1 MQIKLVQLKTE
12 LSSKNNTEKHLKIL
26 SEIKEN
32 DNLDIVIFPELS
44 LNGYFLQDL
53 IQEEY
58 FQLDDFKP
66 FLEFSEKFDIL
77 LGAVLKEKNQF
88 YNSALYFSK
97 GKIIHIHRK
106 VFLPNYGMFEEQRF
120 FSNGKEIKTFENKF
134 GKNAVVICEDLW
146 NSKTL
151 SKLDELNPDNIF
163 VLANSPTRGF
173 QNGKISIAEKWYS
186 ILQTTSILT
195 KSNVI
200 FINRVGFDD
209 GLGFWGGS
217 AIYQNGQLIKKLP
230 FFDEV
235 QEDIILNKSISNF
248 K

>member
-1 MQIKLVQLKTE
+1 MKIKLVQLKTK
-12 LSSKNNTEKHLKIL
+12 LSSKNNIEKHLKIL

-53 IQEEY
+53 VQEEY

-66 FLEFSEKFDIL
+66 FLKFSEKFDIL
-77 LGAVLKEKNQF
+77 LGAVLKENNRF
-88 YNSALYFSK
+88 YNSALYFSN
-97 GKIIHIHRK
+97 GKILHIHRK
-106 VFLPNYGMFEEQRF
+106 VFLPNYGMFEEERF
-120 FSNGKEIKTFENKF
+120 FSKGKKIKTFKNKF

-146 NSKTL
+146 NGKTL
-151 SKLDELNPDNIF
+151 SKLSKLNPENIF

-173 QNGKISIAEKWYS
+173 QNGKILIAEQWYS
-186 ILQTTSILT
+186 ILQTTSIIT

-217 AIYQNGQLIKKLP
+217 AIFQNGQLVYQLP

-235 QEDIILNKSISNF
+235 QKDIFIN
-248 K
+248 

>member
-1 MQIKLVQLKTE
+1 MRIKLVQLKTK
-12 LSSKNNTEKHLKIL
+12 LSSESNIKKHLKIL
-26 SEIKEN
+26 SEIKQDE
-32 DNLDIVIFPELS
+32 NLDIIVFPELS
-44 LNGYFLQDL
+44 LNGYLLQDL
-53 IQEEY
+53 VKEEY
-58 FQLDDFKP
+58 FQLNDFKL
-66 FLEFSEKFDIL
+66 FLEHSKRFDIL
-77 LGAVLKEKNQF
+77 LGAVLKEDNKF
-88 YNSALYFSK
+88 YNVALYFSN
-97 GKIIHIHRK
+97 GQIIHIHRK

-120 FSNGKEIKTFENKF
+120 FSNGDKIETFENKF

-146 NSKTL
+146 KSKTL
-151 SKLDELNPDNIF
+151 LKLSELNPENIF

-173 QNGKISIAEKWYS
+173 QNGKILIAEQWYS

-195 KSNVI
+195 KSNII

-217 AIYQNGQLIKKLP
+217 AIYQNGQLVYKLP

-235 QEDIILNKSISNF
+235 QKDILLDKSISNF

>member
-1 MQIKLVQLKTE
+1 MKIKLVQLKTK
-12 LSSKNNTEKHLKIL
+12 LSSKNNIEKHLKIL

-53 IQEEY
+53 VQEEY
-58 FQLDDFKP
+58 FQLDDFEL

-77 LGAVLKEKNQF
+77 LGAVLKENNQF
-88 YNSALYFSK
+88 FNSALYFSN
-97 GKIIHIHRK
+97 GKIIHIHHK

-120 FSNGKEIKTFENKF
+120 FSNGEKIETFENKF

-146 NSKTL
+146 NNKTL
-151 SKLDELNPDNIF
+151 SKLDKLNPDNIF

-173 QNGKISIAEKWYS
+173 QNGKILIAEKWYS

-200 FINRVGFDD
+200 FVNRVGFDD

-217 AIYQNGQLIKKLP
+217 AIYQNGQLVHQLP

-235 QEDIILNKSISNF
+235 QYNVTLNNSISNF